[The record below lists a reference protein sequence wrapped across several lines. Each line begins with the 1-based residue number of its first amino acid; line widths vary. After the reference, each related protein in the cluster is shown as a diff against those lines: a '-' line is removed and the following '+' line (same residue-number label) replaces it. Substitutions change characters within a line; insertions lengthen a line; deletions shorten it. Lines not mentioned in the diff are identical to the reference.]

1 MCAHRALDRRVLT
14 DIDEPA
20 VAALPDL
27 LGLTGVDLACLNVGG
42 QRFVALLVVLLN
54 RSDHREQRGDL
65 GKALRLRL
73 GGHARVHRGV
83 LLVLARGGHLQ
94 AGQRVGDLAV
104 FHQQL
109 EPDLGVLLLVVGGL
123 GEDGAD
129 LLIALLLGLGRKI
142 GVFVP
147 GLALTCESLPQVFLG
162 LAASEFHNEYL
173 RLNRNES

>member
-1 MCAHRALDRRVLT
+1 MRPEALRLPLLYKLIVAALQLKIALRMCAHRALDRRVLT

-27 LGLTGVDLACLNVGG
+27 LGLAGVDLACLNVGG

-54 RSDHREQRGDL
+54 RGDHREQRGDL

-104 FHQQL
+104 F
-109 EPDLGVLLLVVGGL
+109 PST
-123 GEDGAD
+123 A
-129 LLIALLLGLGRKI
+129 
-142 GVFVP
+142 
-147 GLALTCESLPQVFLG
+147 
-162 LAASEFHNEYL
+162 
-173 RLNRNES
+173 